1 MTDGLTVAG
10 LWDWLSAGRLSDD
23 TVRWAPDVA
32 ALTSVL
38 LQRSHA
44 YRFVVSPPPHG
55 QWPPVGIE
63 DFAAHVTSAA
73 TDWRATMDAGDGP
86 APDVVRRYWECLRE
100 HLEAPLGDVAKG
112 RPWALCEAALA
123 LHAIADEASAGC
135 GSAVARH
142 PGSVFQARAREMLAR
157 TGSMSRLPPDR
168 VAQLPKS
175 RTTSVGITHRSLSR
189 YSCTTTDGI
198 RVVWDRLPLRRPGAG
213 PEARH
218 ANVLLLPWPLH
229 IKETDFVPVAGS
241 VRRPQREPFGFFRYE
256 PSEQLDL
263 DLVDALLDA
272 ALEEVDGVD
281 VVVLPEGCLDERDI
295 DALES
300 RLARHDVTML
310 VTGLRPRPAGPD
322 RFPMNSLHT
331 GVRLGGRWWHY
342 RQNKHHRWF
351 LDASQVEAYNIAGA
365 LHPGVRWWEAM
376 EIPERCVHFLEV
388 GGGVTVAAV
397 VCEDLARLD
406 GVAELLRSAGPT
418 LVITL
423 LLDGPQLA
431 SRWTARYAGVLGDDP
446 GSAVLTLTPLGMAV
460 RSRPNGMPPSRV
472 VAMWKDPVRGM
483 REIPLEAGA
492 QGVLLKTMLDSS
504 TRHAADGRG
513 PADDVTDLSV
523 AGVHQVAAASG
534 VDRPPAERATR
545 DDATDLG
552 TAELSVLAGW
562 AEGVA
567 DAVSLGR
574 PGLDAALAAAHPGA
588 SWRSRARLDR
598 PTGRLESALDALV
611 RLTRSAVESSGAE
624 TATGLRAALA
634 EAGSGGTPA
643 ESVARTC
650 LLAALGAGP
659 PPDGG
664 FPRAGMMEG

>member
-1 MTDGLTVAG
+1 MADGLTVSG

-23 TVRWAPDVA
+23 VLEWAPDVA

-55 QWPPVGIE
+55 EWPPADIE
-63 DFAAHVTSAA
+63 DFADHVTSAA
-73 TDWRATMDAGDGP
+73 TEWRAAMDAWDGQ
-86 APDVVRRYWECLRE
+86 APTVVRRYWQCLVE
-100 HLEAPLGDVAKG
+100 HLETPLTTVAEG
-112 RPWALCEAALA
+112 RPWELCEAALA

-135 GSAVARH
+135 AGAGPAH
-142 PGSVFQARAREMLAR
+142 HAGSVFGSRAREMLAR
-157 TGSMSRLPPDR
+157 TGSMARFPADR

-189 YSCTTTDGI
+189 YSCTTTGGI

-229 IKETDFVPVAGS
+229 IKETDFVPVPGS

-256 PSEQLDL
+256 PSEPLDL
-263 DLVDALLDA
+263 DLVDALLAA

-281 VVVLPEGCLDERDI
+281 VVVLPEGYLDERDI

-300 RLARHDVTML
+300 RLAGHGVTML
-310 VTGLRPRPAGPD
+310 VTGLRPQPAGPD

-376 EIPERCVHFLEV
+376 EIPERCVHFLEL
-388 GGGVTVAAV
+388 GGGITVAAV

-446 GSAVLTLTPLGMAV
+446 GSAVLTLTPLGMAA
-460 RSRPNGMPPSRV
+460 RSRPHGMPPSRV
-472 VAMWKDPVRGM
+472 IAMWKDPVRGL
-483 REIPLEAGA
+483 REIPLEPGA
-492 QGVLLKTMLDSS
+492 QGVLLKAVLDTS

-513 PADDVTDLSV
+513 PADDVTDLYV
-523 AGVHQVAAASG
+523 AGVQQVGAVPGPGEPAAHH
-534 VDRPPAERATR
+534 PTRA
-545 DDATDLG
+545 DATGLD
-552 TAELSVLAGW
+552 TTDLSVVAGW
-562 AEGVA
+562 AEGIA
-567 DAVSLGR
+567 DAVSQGR
-574 PGLDAALAAAHPGA
+574 PALEAVLAAAAPGA
-588 SWRSRARLDR
+588 SWRTGAGLNR
-598 PTGRLESALDALV
+598 PSGRLETALEALV
-611 RLTRSAVESSGAE
+611 RLTRSAIDGAGAGTTTE
-624 TATGLRAALA
+624 VRKALA
-634 EAGSGGTPA
+634 ETTAGETSHD
-643 ESVARTC
+643 SVARVC
-650 LLAALGAGP
+650 LVAAIEATVP
-659 PPDGG
+659 T
-664 FPRAGMMEG
+664 